1 MDSGNGTPAP
11 SFPQSP
17 HDLRSTTT
25 CPYCFTPSH
34 GASRCASCGLDLTNP
49 RLAEVFALSTSS
61 ADLLT
66 QRGRLLAELRAEQDA
81 VVAPAAPVAAG
92 PVVGAEPVAE
102 GEPGAEAEPETEP
115 ATASAAEMPPLPQ
128 LPTQPQ
134 LHPQPQPGSIAGA
147 WLDPSIRLQPR
158 PVSAEAAG
166 ATPATPATP
175 KRSGIQ
181 LAMLIT
187 GIGFL
192 AVAAIV
198 FVTVAF
204 VLFDLAVK
212 AIITAAIT
220 AGVVA
225 LASWLQHRKLTATA
239 EGVAVLGVILLLLDA
254 WAIPALGMLR
264 LDRADPALYWGVALA
279 LLSAL
284 FFGWWRWS
292 GLATPKLMVALA
304 PLPALALLVAWAAG
318 IPLASNLAWALGLA
332 AAALASAAVARL
344 WHREDPLPTGI
355 TLTLGLVATLLV
367 PTVLG
372 FAAEP
377 SATIGVA
384 IVALGVAVAAA
395 VLIALWAAQATPS
408 AVFAPFAN
416 IAAVLASVVLLAF
429 GGRVGVAVARLLPD
443 APGLFF
449 EPQLAGSGLALP
461 FLVGA
466 ALGWR
471 AVAARQQQLQ
481 RTGLVGAYGA
491 AIVAV
496 VPACVVLLQL
506 GNAALTHLRHGVEA
520 PVHGSLLVTSIVTA
534 LVCFVPLFA
543 RSLGMARVAASLGG
557 VMIATAAA
565 ALPGTAVGAVL
576 SLVATGGVATLVAT
590 RFTLPTKPSLLRMFG
605 VATLATSLAIVQAF
619 RGVAEPLPT
628 ALFAAAALSLLVARL
643 LRPSVPGVGLSVF
656 AIVAATVG
664 WGNAAIWFMV
674 HPDAHVT
681 TEWWLCTVAVLLLT
695 GVFLV
700 VAAAAATF
708 RLPNGEAVAFAA
720 FGLGLAALNLFV
732 LPFATNS
739 ADRSY
744 VAVGTAQFVIAPLV
758 VAAVIWDA
766 RATTAPKPR
775 AAGTVAFVAVAP
787 LLTSAALFTTRPLV
801 VEGWEG
807 WGFAL
812 GALAIF
818 LATALVRRFVA
829 GAVATPPT
837 EYVAL
842 LTTLSALASAVFAAQ
857 PDAEWPW
864 AVFAIACAT
873 PLLAR
878 AWPDPV
884 MPKWAGVAPWLS
896 AGALAVLG
904 PWLVAGEIPEALS
917 VLVAAPTLLAL
928 VLVAAIALARADRYR
943 LAALQA
949 AIATALALTLATG
962 ALLSDW
968 RLAPTAPVAFTLGA
982 AAVLAALLLRP
993 RGRAGGQAWPWLRVV
1008 LAAFGGLAAFLGLAA
1023 LALQLLDGLAVG
1035 GTIAG
1040 WLAATV
1046 FVALGVLGPL
1056 LAVAPVTRILLSA
1069 TPEIAPELRRALL
1082 IGAGAVAL
1090 LASAIVTVGIAAETA
1105 RPVDAVGALFGVA
1118 TALATMTAV
1127 FGTSA
1132 RELLGRHTLSVAWLA
1147 AALVAG
1153 GAHAAFVAT
1162 DAPGPASQLP
1172 LVVVAVLGAGALVT
1186 AKAARPLLPLA
1197 AWLVLAAL
1205 PLTEPGLGLWWPVI
1219 AAGIPAVA
1227 VAALT
1232 LVRFR
1237 RDAKA
1242 TPSLDLLTLLLP
1254 LVIAALLA
1262 ETDLIKFGLLLSA
1275 LAGLVAAFSM
1285 TLPRDRTAWGPIA
1298 RAGTTVAS
1306 VAAFLWLWPGSDE
1319 LLVAVPIA
1327 LAVALFLAGLWLLL
1341 DRAPRANSIHER
1353 GGYALAAPIGF
1364 AITSF
1369 SALAAQPLAAGVV
1382 AVGAAAACVA
1392 VCALAGRRSRS
1403 DVLWACLGLGAVS
1416 LWTATLAVTS
1426 DVAATD
1432 AWVVQPLC
1440 LAAIAIGA
1448 IAMRSKAS
1456 IRSWPALGIQVIVSL
1471 AVAITAEN
1479 SLPTWWRIGLAT
1491 MLIVAAILTG
1501 ALLRLQAPLLIGIV
1515 AAVLHVSV
1523 MWRML
1528 LPPIAIPWWT
1538 WLAAAGILLVFVAA
1552 TYEAR
1557 LRDARK
1563 LAQGIKSLR

>member
-11 SFPQSP
+11 RFPRTPQ
-17 HDLRSTTT
+17 DLRSTTT

-34 GASRCASCGLDLTNP
+34 GAMRCVSCGLDLTNP
-49 RLAEVFALSTSS
+49 RLAEVFALSTAG

-66 QRGRLLAELRAEQDA
+66 QRGRLLAELLAEQDA
-81 VVAPAAPVAAG
+81 VVAPPT
-92 PVVGAEPVAE
+92 PRTAEPVAE
-102 GEPGAEAEPETEP
+102 VEP
-115 ATASAAEMPPLPQ
+115 AAASAAEMPPLPQ
-128 LPTQPQ
+128 LPPVAATQAQAQPQ
-134 LHPQPQPGSIAGA
+134 PQPQPGSIAGA
-147 WLDPSIRLQPR
+147 WLDPSIPSHAR
-158 PVSAEAAG
+158 SASVENATAA
-166 ATPATPATP
+166 PAKP

-225 LASWLQHRKLTATA
+225 LASWLQRRKLTATA

-254 WAIPALGMLR
+254 WAIPALGMLG

-292 GLATPKLMVALA
+292 GLATPKLVAALT
-304 PLPALALLVAWAAG
+304 PLPSIALLVAWAAG
-318 IPLASNLAWALGLA
+318 IPLAGNLAWALGLA
-332 AAALASAAVARL
+332 AAALASAGVARL

-367 PTVLG
+367 PVVLG

-377 SATIGVA
+377 NSTIGVA
-384 IVALGVAVAAA
+384 IVALGMAVAVAA
-395 VLIALWAAQATPS
+395 LIALWAGRATPT
-408 AVFAPFAN
+408 AVFGPFAS
-416 IAAVLASVVLLAF
+416 IAAVVASIVLLAF

-443 APGLFF
+443 TPGLFF
-449 EPQLAGSGLALP
+449 EPQLAGAGLALP

-466 ALGWR
+466 ALAWR
-471 AVAARQQQLQ
+471 AIAARQPQLQ
-481 RTGLVGAYGA
+481 RTALVGASGA
-491 AIVAV
+491 AIVAIT
-496 VPACVVLLQL
+496 PAGIVLLQL
-506 GNAALTHLRHGVEA
+506 GNAALTHLRSGVEA
-520 PVHGSLLVTSIVTA
+520 PAHGSLLVTSVATA
-534 LVCFVPLFA
+534 LVCLVPLFV
-543 RSLGMARVAASLGG
+543 RRLGMAPAAAGLGG
-557 VMIATAAA
+557 VMLATAAA
-565 ALPGTAVGAVL
+565 ALPGTSVGAVL
-576 SLVATGGVATLVAT
+576 SLVAAGGVATLFAT
-590 RFTLPTKPSLLRMFG
+590 RFTLPAKPSLLRVFG
-605 VATLATSLAIVQAF
+605 IATLATSLAIVEAF

-628 ALFAAAALSLLVARL
+628 ALFAAVALSLLVARL

-656 AIVAATVG
+656 AIVAGTVG
-664 WGNAAIWFMV
+664 WGNAAIWFLV
-674 HPDAHVT
+674 HPDARVT
-681 TEWWLCTVAVLLLT
+681 SEWWLCTVAVLLLT

-708 RLPNGEAVAFAA
+708 CLPRGEAIAFAS
-720 FGLGLAALNLFV
+720 FGLGLAALNFFV

-744 VAVGTAQFVIAPLV
+744 GALGAAQFLIAALI

-766 RATTAPKPR
+766 RFTTAPKPR
-775 AAGTVAFVAVAP
+775 AAGTVALVAVAP
-787 LLTSAALFTTRPLV
+787 LLTSAALFATRPVV

-807 WGFAL
+807 WAFAL

-818 LATALVRRFVA
+818 LATALVRRFA
-829 GAVATPPT
+829 GGAVATPPA

-857 PDAEWPW
+857 SDVAWPW

-878 AWPDPV
+878 VWPDPV
-884 MPKWAGVAPWLS
+884 MPKWAGVTPWLS

-904 PWLVAGEIPEALS
+904 PRLVAGEIPEALG

-928 VLVAAIALARADRYR
+928 VLVATVALARADRYR
-943 LAALQA
+943 LAAPQA
-949 AIATALALTLATG
+949 AIAAALALTLASGT
-962 ALLSDW
+962 LLSDW
-968 RLAPTAPVAFTLGA
+968 RLAPTAPAAFTVGA
-982 AAVLAALLLRP
+982 AAVLTALLLRP
-993 RGRAGGQAWPWLRVV
+993 RGQASGQAWAWQRVV
-1008 LAAFGGLAAFLGLAA
+1008 LAAVGGLAAFLGLAA
-1023 LALQLLDGLAVG
+1023 LALQLLDRLDAG

-1046 FVALGVLGPL
+1046 FVVLGMLGPL
-1056 LAVAPVTRILLSA
+1056 LAVAPLTRILLSA

-1090 LASAIVTVGIAAETA
+1090 PAAAIVTVGVAADAA

-1118 TALATMTAV
+1118 AALAIFTAV
-1127 FGTSA
+1127 FGASA
-1132 RELLGRHTLSVAWLA
+1132 RELLGRHTLSVVWLA
-1147 AALVAG
+1147 ATLVAG
-1153 GAHAAFVAT
+1153 CAHAAFVAT
-1162 DAPGPASQLP
+1162 DAPGPASQVP
-1172 LVVVAVLGAGALVT
+1172 LVVAAIIGAGALMA

-1254 LVIAALLA
+1254 LVVAALVA
-1262 ETDLIKFGLLLSA
+1262 DTELIKFGLLLSA
-1275 LAGLVAAFSM
+1275 LAGLVAAFGM

-1298 RAGTTVAS
+1298 RAGTTIAS

-1319 LLVAVPIA
+1319 LLVALPIA
-1327 LAVALFLAGLWLLL
+1327 LAVALVIAGLWFLL
-1341 DRAPRANSIHER
+1341 DRAPRSNSMHER
-1353 GGYALAAPIGF
+1353 SGYAIAAPIAF
-1364 AITSF
+1364 ALTCF
-1369 SALAAQPLAAGVV
+1369 SALAAHPLAAGIV
-1382 AVGAAAACVA
+1382 AIIAAAACVA
-1392 VCALAGRRSRS
+1392 ACALAVRLYRS
-1403 DVLWACLGLGAVS
+1403 DILWACLGLGGVS
-1416 LWTATLAVTS
+1416 LWTATLAVVS

-1432 AWVVQPLC
+1432 VWVVQPLC

-1448 IAMRSKAS
+1448 IALRSKAS
-1456 IRSWPALGIQVIVSL
+1456 VRSWPALGIQVIISL

-1491 MLIVAAILTG
+1491 ALIVAAILAG

-1515 AAVLHVSV
+1515 AAVLHLIV

-1528 LPPIAIPWWT
+1528 LPPIAIPWWA